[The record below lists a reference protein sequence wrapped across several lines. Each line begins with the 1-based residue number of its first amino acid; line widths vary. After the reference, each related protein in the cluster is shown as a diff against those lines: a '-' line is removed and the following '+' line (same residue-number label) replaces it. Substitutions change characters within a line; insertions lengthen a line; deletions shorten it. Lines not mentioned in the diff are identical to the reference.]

1 MAAEM
6 NCGNISHT
14 LVTCRELWL
23 RPEGLHGAMFE
34 VEQLNLTFLS
44 FQPKLVGGY
53 IVHKGK
59 IINRTAKESVC

>member
-1 MAAEM
+1 MAM
-6 NCGNISHT
+6 FISHT

-44 FQPKLVGGY
+44 FQPKFVGGC

-59 IINRTAKESVC
+59 IIDMKTKEFVC